1 MKIAMQDVAK
11 KLALWH
17 TTTFRPIIT
26 HDDLEPIMASVGFV
40 SLSNE
45 DTAAAMQWKEY
56 CFGPPPPTSISS
68 AAFPGDLKPR
78 PRLPFPRIDGLH
90 LLVYKAFL
98 CVLEQ
103 YISPAEVH
111 NLFHVRAMP
120 LTRLQ
125 DRVFEKAYRPM
136 KGCDIDD
143 DGIYVFRDGTID
155 QCMLEQITAMEC
167 SIESEED
174 FDDSRIKG
182 CRSHTTSTISL
193 VPWDSL
199 LPEREISGSS

>member
-45 DTAAAMQWKEY
+45 DPAAALQWKEY

-68 AAFPGDLKPR
+68 AAFSGDLKPR

-111 NLFHVRAMP
+111 NLFHVSRQTHQGCTIAVG
-120 LTRLQ
+120 LLSSC
-125 DRVFEKAYRPM
+125 
-136 KGCDIDD
+136 KGTK
-143 DGIYVFRDGTID
+143 GHASHSSARSYFREG
-155 QCMLEQITAMEC
+155 
-167 SIESEED
+167 
-174 FDDSRIKG
+174 
-182 CRSHTTSTISL
+182 
-193 VPWDSL
+193 
-199 LPEREISGSS
+199 LPPNEGL